1 MELHLP
7 TITPEE
13 LSLRDQ
19 RALILQLLYAVD
31 SADYTTS
38 INAVAENLYHG
49 FQIKIDTTS
58 DFFKKV
64 QSIIEQRDELDE
76 KIKPLLNNWKFERLS
91 ICTKLIL
98 RLAIW
103 ELLNTDI
110 NAVIIM
116 NEAIEIAKGYAEEES
131 YKFINGIL
139 DEWVKRHKNTDTENT
154 DPELGEE

>member
-7 TITPEE
+7 IITPEE

-19 RALILQLLYAVD
+19 RALILQILYAAD

-38 INAVAENLYHG
+38 IHAIAENLYHG
-49 FQIKIDTTS
+49 FQIQIDPES
-58 DFFKKV
+58 DFFKKIQAIV
-64 QSIIEQRDELDE
+64 EQRDELDE
-76 KIKPLLNNWKFERLS
+76 KIKPLLDNWKFERLS
-91 ICTKLIL
+91 VCTKLIL

-103 ELLNTDI
+103 ELMYTDL
-110 NAVIIM
+110 NAVIII

-139 DEWVKRHKNTDTENT
+139 DEWVKRHKKIE
-154 DPELGEE
+154 PEIEKD